1 MRVLFVLLTVF
12 VALLSAEKM
21 TAKDA
26 MGRTVVF
33 DKPAKKV
40 AYLNFYEVIPFLGL
54 WNDTVA
60 LTRFAYDNTL
70 MKASNPNISKIPSIG
85 SGTDVNV
92 ELLTKLKPDV
102 IVTWDSKPD
111 MVNFMAS
118 KGLKV
123 LAFAPKTIDEVYRDI
138 KTQALVIGKPK
149 AGDKAIAASQKLL
162 SFVKSKTKKI
172 TKPKTVVYLWG
183 RPSQIAGGIGVSSD
197 MLKIIGVKNPGA
209 SSAITNPE
217 VGLEKIVKYNP
228 DTILIWGS
236 AKYSA
241 EDILNNPQWQTVKAV
256 KNKQV
261 FKLPA
266 WGTWS
271 PRVAS
276 MTLLAASKIYP
287 QEFSDVNV
295 EAEIT
300 KFNLE
305 VFGVDAR

>member
-1 MRVLFVLLTVF
+1 MRILFVILSVFISLLFAQKITV
-12 VALLSAEKM
+12 
-21 TAKDA
+21 KDA

-33 DKPAKKV
+33 EKPAKKA
-40 AYLNFYEVIPFLGL
+40 AYLNFYEVIPCFGM
-54 WNDTVA
+54 WSDTVA
-60 LTRFAYDNTL
+60 LSRFAFENEL

-92 ELLTKLKPDV
+92 ENLIKLKPDV
-102 IVTWDSKPD
+102 VVTWDSKPD

-123 LAFAPKTIDEVYRDI
+123 LAFAPKTIDEVYKDMR
-138 KTQALVIGKPK
+138 TQANILGKPK
-149 AGDKAIAASQKLL
+149 AAENAIKQSEKIISL
-162 SFVKSKTKKI
+162 VRSKTKNI
-172 TKPKTVVYLWG
+172 QKPKTVVYLWG

-197 MLKIIGVKNPGA
+197 MLKQIGVKNPGA
-209 SSAITNPE
+209 SFSVTNPE
-217 VGLEKIVKYNP
+217 IGLEKIIKYNP

-241 EDILNNPQWQTVKAV
+241 EDILNNPQWQTIKAV

-261 FKLPA
+261 FKLPV

-271 PRVAS
+271 PRVAT
-276 MTLLAASKIYP
+276 MTLLMASKIYP
-287 QEFSDVNV
+287 QEFSSVDV
-295 EAEIT
+295 EAQIT
-300 KFNLE
+300 KFNMD